1 MHFYVIYSWQLKS
14 IIFTAEEEIEVE
26 KPKME
31 IVCKDVES
39 AKIRFW
45 SIICVVCLVSNM
57 NVL

>member
-39 AKIRFW
+39 AKIRF
-45 SIICVVCLVSNM
+45 
-57 NVL
+57 